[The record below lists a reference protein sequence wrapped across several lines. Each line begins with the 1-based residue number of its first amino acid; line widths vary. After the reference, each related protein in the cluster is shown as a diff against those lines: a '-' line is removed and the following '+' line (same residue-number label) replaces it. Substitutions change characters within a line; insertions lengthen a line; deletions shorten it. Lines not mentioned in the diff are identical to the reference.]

1 MISIDDIEKFNLDQ
15 DVSLNLSV
23 LQELGGLDVVA
34 KQLKTDLHD
43 GLKGDKEDLERR
55 AKTYGM
61 NMVPQPPTKT
71 WFFLFFE
78 TFEDQTV
85 IILIVSAIVSLI
97 VGLYESLTTGWIE
110 GTAILVAV
118 LIVAVVTA
126 CNNYVKEVK
135 EVIEKYVFR
144 KDSTSLSTRQ
154 PSSDDYNQSPSF
166 N

>member
-1 MISIDDIEKFNLDQ
+1 MISTDEIEKFNSDQ
-15 DVSLNLSV
+15 DVSLNLQA
-23 LQELGGLDVVA
+23 LEDLGGLGEVA
-34 KQLKTDLHD
+34 RQLQTDLHD
-43 GLKGDKEDLERR
+43 GLGGERCDLESR
-55 AKTYGM
+55 ARLYGH
-61 NMVPQPPTKT
+61 NWVPQPPTKT

-126 CNNYVKEVK
+126 CNNYVKEV
-135 EVIEKYVFR
+135 
-144 KDSTSLSTRQ
+144 S
-154 PSSDDYNQSPSF
+154 
-166 N
+166 